1 MANVFIKG
9 DMRIGAYQFP
19 DRKRKALCVVEGNVA
34 TVCGYFSSDELA
46 DHFMA
51 SLADMFGLEE
61 DEEKEAEPT

>member
-9 DMRIGAYQFP
+9 DVRIGAYQFP

-61 DEEKEAEPT
+61 EENGEPT

>member
-9 DMRIGAYQFP
+9 DTRIGAYQFP

-46 DHFMA
+46 DHFMN

-61 DEEKEAEPT
+61 EVNSDE